1 MSDQNGLPTGKHTLV
16 EEGTEFKGTMSS
28 NCPIVVMG
36 KVEGEVTG
44 PVIHVTATGVVA
56 GHVKVKELRSEGE
69 MAGEVEAEVV
79 RISGKVRDRTVIRAR
94 SLEVS
99 LSTKSGMQVVFGE
112 CELAVGDEPN
122 KEAAIAAATAQPAP
136 EPTATA
142 PEPAAPAPEPAATAP
157 EPAATAD
164 AKDANAKDAKDG
176 KKGGRGAAKTEPAA
190 AGTDEEA
197 GRRRSGTQPPPV

>member
-1 MSDQNGLPTGKHTLV
+1 MNDKNGLPTGKHTLV

-36 KVEGEVTG
+36 KVEGEVAG

-56 GHVKVKELRSEGE
+56 GNVKVKELRSDGE
-69 MAGEVEAEVV
+69 VAGEVEADVV

-99 LSTKSGMQVVFGE
+99 LNATKGGMQVVFGE

-122 KEAAIAAATAQPAP
+122 KEAAIAAATAPA
-136 EPTATA
+136 
-142 PEPAAPAPEPAATAP
+142 AAPAAG
-157 EPAATAD
+157 
-164 AKDANAKDAKDG
+164 DG
-176 KKGGRGAAKTEPAA
+176 KKGRGAKGEAA
-190 AGTDEEA
+190 AGGEEEA
-197 GRRRSGTQPPPV
+197 GRRTRSGTQPPPS